1 MDFSRRLR
9 EVREARGLSQEELA
23 RLVLLS
29 TDALARFERGS
40 EPKAGV
46 LADLARVLGVSS
58 DLLLGVS
65 PDAPATAPAPA
76 PAPVPVDERPDL
88 TPDMRRLL
96 KTARKLGTR
105 ELNLVAQLADALLA
119 KQVTP

>member
-9 EVREARGLSQEELA
+9 EAREARGLSQEELA
-23 RLVLLS
+23 QLVLLS

-40 EPKAGV
+40 EPKAGA
-46 LADLARVLGVSS
+46 LADLARVLGVSA
-58 DLLLGVS
+58 DALLGVS
-65 PDAPATAPAPA
+65 PDVSTSAPAPA
-76 PAPVPVDERPDL
+76 SMPVDERLDL
-88 TPDMRRLL
+88 TPDMRRLM

-119 KQVTP
+119 RQVAP

>member
-65 PDAPATAPAPA
+65 PDAPATAPAP
-76 PAPVPVDERPDL
+76 VPVDERPDL